1 MALLTFHNMYVVKL
15 IITILKE
22 HIFPLE
28 YFNSTPNQLNATGAR
43 DKGLKFRLVSSLNQ
57 NRFDLKCTAYKTFS
71 STAHFYFRQNQLSH

>member
-15 IITILKE
+15 IITTLKE

-28 YFNSTPNQLNATGAR
+28 YLNSVLQINATGAR

-57 NRFDLKCTAYKTFS
+57 NRFDLKCTTYNTFS